1 MSSPGLSVLHTTPSR
16 DSGHSSPRSSVPST
30 FIGFSWGPTLDAF
43 PDHPPMTDD
52 AANPPHDLPP
62 IMTPRPLKSV
72 HPLHTPQIPF
82 LSVTNPASQPFVT
95 PIRPNTLAPP
105 HSLPRTSTS
114 RRTAPRRSVSDR
126 EAMQQLVDC
135 VGMSARKKVLE
146 SGRKPRWLA
155 SISRSGTVKELR
167 FAPVDDD
174 DSDSDNDNDDN
185 DDANVKH
192 DPSRLGSL
200 LPMLS
205 GSEDTDTEGPPS
217 PSPSPRPGS
226 VLSRRSAT
234 PTTTM
239 TFSQRT
245 GSTILS
251 SSKAIS
257 GRSGRPNRD
266 HIDDGAPHEDGIRL
280 SVLEEK
286 HALLMRDI
294 SDIERRL
301 GHLSM
306 LVGVHD

>member
-16 DSGHSSPRSSVPST
+16 GAGHSSPGFSAPST

-43 PDHPPMTDD
+43 PDHPPM
-52 AANPPHDLPP
+52 ANDEANQLHDLPP
-62 IMTPRPLKSV
+62 NMTPRPLKSV

-82 LSVTNPASQPFVT
+82 LSSTNPASHPFVT
-95 PIRPNTLAPP
+95 PIRPNTLAPH

-146 SGRKPRWLA
+146 SGRKPRLLA

-167 FAPVDDD
+167 FVPVNDDD
-174 DSDSDNDNDDN
+174 TDDD

-205 GSEDTDTEGPPS
+205 ESEDTDTEGPPS

-226 VLSRRSAT
+226 ALSRRSVT

-239 TFSQRT
+239 TFLQRT
-245 GSTILS
+245 GSTSLS
-251 SSKAIS
+251 SSKAIPS
-257 GRSGRPNRD
+257 RSGRPNRD
-266 HIDDGAPHEDGIRL
+266 HIDDEAPHEDVVRL
-280 SVLEEK
+280 SALEEK

-294 SDIERRL
+294 SDIEQRL